1 VLAAGIGGLV
11 GLALWMLQLLRNH
24 TVAELLSPE
33 TTDDGVPNLV
43 MFAGVL
49 LILVAGVIGTR
60 VLPRST

>member
-11 GLALWMLQLLRNH
+11 GLALWMLRLLRNH
-24 TVAELLSPE
+24 TVAELSSPE

-49 LILVAGVIGTR
+49 LI
-60 VLPRST
+60 RSRG